1 MTHVAYFKQKLFPF
15 SDLQLKDGG
24 FHPERWGPA
33 MKNISG
39 QLYQR
44 SSDKKTDVKM
54 KKHRR
59 KKDKPI
65 EENGRKHSRE
75 AKQKVET

>member
-1 MTHVAYFKQKLFPF
+1 
-15 SDLQLKDGG
+15 
-24 FHPERWGPA
+24 

-39 QLYQR
+39 QLYQS